1 MEETMMSYLILDIET
16 VPQKG
21 LDEVMEEEIAK
32 RTERRIEQSGGDA
45 EEAESL
51 IRATSAFFGGVVCV
65 AMRLLNNDGSHRDNI
80 ICEKDECTTLERFFD
95 VVNHDSAQSVRF
107 VHYNGLGFDI
117 PFLIVRAAHYGIRIA
132 NRKFTDLR
140 RYSYNSHID
149 LMMFLA
155 NWDFRKTVS
164 FDIACRSFGI
174 PSPKE
179 GEVKGETVAKA
190 FDEENLEGIKEYA
203 MKDVDA
209 TQILF
214 DKLKNYIL

>member
-1 MEETMMSYLILDIET
+1 MEGPVMSFLILDIET
-16 VPQKG
+16 VPRKG
-21 LDEVMEEEIAK
+21 LDEVMEAEVAK
-32 RTERRIEQSGGDA
+32 RTERRLEQSSGDA

-65 AMRLLNNDGSHRDNI
+65 AMRLLSNDGSYRDNI
-80 ICEKDECTTLERFFD
+80 VCEKDERATLERFFD
-95 VVNHDSAQSVRF
+95 VVNHDSAQNVRF

-117 PFLIVRAAHYGIRIA
+117 PFLIVRAAHCGIRIT

-155 NWDFRKTVS
+155 NWDFRKIVS

-179 GEVKGETVAKA
+179 GEVTGETVAKA
-190 FDEENLEGIKEYA
+190 FEEENLEGIKKYA
-203 MKDVDA
+203 MKDVEA
-209 TQILF
+209 THMLF
-214 DKLKNYIL
+214 EKLKDYIL

>member
-1 MEETMMSYLILDIET
+1 MSFLILDIET
-16 VPQKG
+16 VPRKG
-21 LDEVMEEEIAK
+21 LDEAMEAEVAK
-32 RTERRIEQSGGDA
+32 RTERRIEQSGGDP

-51 IRATSAFFGGVVCV
+51 IRSTSAFFGEVVCV
-65 AMRLLNNDGSHRDNI
+65 AMRLLKNDGSHRDNV
-80 ICEKDECTTLERFFD
+80 ICEKSERTTLEKFFD
-95 VVNHDSAQSVRF
+95 VVNHESAQNVRF

-117 PFLIVRAAHYGIRIA
+117 PFLVVRAAHHSIRIA

-140 RYSYNSHID
+140 RFSYNSHID

-190 FDEENLEGIKEYA
+190 FEEANLEGIEEYA
-203 MKDVDA
+203 MKDVEA
-209 TQILF
+209 THNLF
-214 DKLKNYIL
+214 EKVRDYIL